1 MPIRRPLSPGVLRK
15 TSLGACLAT
24 ALGLVSTHAIAT
36 CASLTVTSCADS
48 GPGTLRN
55 TVACANSGDTVDLS
69 TLACSTITLASH
81 INIPQLNLGLTG
93 PGANVLA
100 IDGGNNDRVFAHFLQ
115 DGGTLSISDLTITHG
130 RVQGNEPQGGCIHS
144 GGSVT
149 LVNSTVSFC
158 AVVGQNTQRSA
169 GGGIYVYGDLTLV
182 RSTITGNL
190 AQGTLAGSTAVGGG
204 VSVNYNF
211 LAKYSTISDN
221 IAEAPF
227 PGSHTAWGGGV
238 SAPRRDITI
247 LDSTISG
254 NQAQFAA
261 AIHAGIASTRVMKI
275 TNSTISGNIASSQVA
290 AIYTQHPTTI
300 SNSTIAFNRASSSN
314 FGAITAFNAM
324 LTLQSSIV
332 ADNQAGNLPFDIS
345 ESAGT
350 FTGANNLIIL
360 SSPAPPPDTI
370 GSCPRLGP
378 LVNNGGPTRTHA
390 LLLTSPALDHGSSA
404 PGNTIDQ
411 RGNGFPRVAGGTAD
425 IGAYERQ
432 IGITDDRM
440 FKSGFESGCD
450 E

>member
-1 MPIRRPLSPGVLRK
+1 
-15 TSLGACLAT
+15 
-24 ALGLVSTHAIAT
+24 
-36 CASLTVTSCADS
+36 
-48 GPGTLRN
+48 
-55 TVACANSGDTVDLS
+55 
-69 TLACSTITLASH
+69 
-81 INIPQLNLGLTG
+81 
-93 PGANVLA
+93 VLA
-100 IDGGNNDRVFAHFLQ
+100 IDGGNNDRVFTHFLQ

-130 RVQGNEPQGGCIHS
+130 RFQGNEPQGGCIHS

-158 AVVGQNTQRSA
+158 SVVGQDTQRSS

-182 RSTITGNL
+182 RSIITGNL
-190 AQGTLAGSTAVGGG
+190 AQGTQAGSSAVGGG

-227 PGSHTAWGGGV
+227 TGSHTAWGGGV

-247 LDSTISG
+247 LQSTISG

-314 FGAITAFNAM
+314 FGAISAFNAN

-332 ADNQAGNLPFDIS
+332 ADNLAGSFLFDIS

-350 FTGANNLIIL
+350 FTGANNLINL
-360 SSPAPPPDTI
+360 SVPAPPPDTI
-370 GSCPRLGP
+370 SSCPRLGP
-378 LVNNGGPTRTHA
+378 LANNGGVTRTHA
-390 LLLTSPALDHGSSA
+390 LLLTSPALNQGSSA

-411 RGNGFPRVAGGTAD
+411 RGTGFPRVVGGTAD

-432 IGITDDRM
+432 IGAIDDRM